1 MGHVGAD
8 DALIVILLT
17 LYFDFSSKYIYEIL
31 KRKLSPELFEKL
43 KITSFSFRRH
53 LSNLSIEKM
62 CLVS

>member
-8 DALIVILLT
+8 EVLIVILLT

-31 KRKLSPELFEKL
+31 KRKSSPELFKKL
-43 KITSFSFRRH
+43 KITSFSFRHH